1 MTLLIDLETMR
12 RLSSR
17 SIDSVKDRPK
27 HRIGANMR
35 YGSLTF
41 LIGIVLL
48 AVAWPASAQKSGFK
62 TKAKRAILVEFAS
75 GSILYQKN
83 ADDLIPPASMS
94 KLVTLAVIFRAL
106 KEGKISMEEEFVM
119 SEHAW
124 RTGGAPSRTSA
135 MFIPINKRATLSQ
148 LLQGIIVQ
156 SGNDA
161 SIAIA
166 EGLAGSEEAFAKIM
180 TTEARRIGL
189 ERSTFGN
196 PTGLPNPKQLMS
208 VRELSILADHLI
220 REYPELYKMFA
231 QKRFNYRRHKF
242 INRNRLLFSDLGV
255 DGLKTGFTKEAG
267 HGVVL
272 SAIQGSR
279 RLIAVIA
286 GMKSSNERWK
296 EARRILQWGFKGF
309 SDHKLFEGDQVV
321 GQARVWGGSQI
332 FVPLVGQDPITVTLP
347 RYPVNQKLR
356 AEVVYDTPLKPPIAK
371 GDRIAVLSVTSTA
384 GTTNKVPLYAAED
397 VERAGTMRRGLDS
410 LFHLAFGWLP

>member
-1 MTLLIDLETMR
+1 
-12 RLSSR
+12 
-17 SIDSVKDRPK
+17 
-27 HRIGANMR
+27 MR
-35 YGSLTF
+35 YGPITLLLCWLN
-41 LIGIVLL
+41 LIAAAP
-48 AVAWPASAQKSGFK
+48 AVAQKGGFK
-62 TKAKRAILVEFAS
+62 TKAKRAILIEFAS
-75 GSILYQKN
+75 GSTLYEKN

-94 KLVTLAVIFRAL
+94 KLVTLAVVFRAL
-106 KEGKISMEEEFVM
+106 KDGKVSLQDQFVM

-135 MFIPINKRATLSQ
+135 MFVPINNRATLSE

-180 TTEARRIGL
+180 TKEARMIGL

-196 PTGLPNPKQLMS
+196 PTGLPHPKQLMS
-208 VRELSILADHLI
+208 VRELAILSDYLI
-220 REYPELYKMFA
+220 RNYPELYKLFA
-231 QKRFNYRRHKF
+231 QPRFNYRRHKF
-242 INRNRLLFSDLGV
+242 INRNRLLFSDIGV
-255 DGLKTGFTKEAG
+255 DGLKTGYTKEAG

-272 SAIQGSR
+272 SAIQGNR

-286 GMKSSNERWK
+286 GMKTSNNRWK
-296 EARRILQWGFKGF
+296 EARRIIEWGFKGF
-309 SDHKLFEGDQVV
+309 SDYKLYNGDQVV

-332 FVPLVGQDPITVTLP
+332 FVPLVGQSDIEVTLP
-347 RYPVNQKLR
+347 RFPANQKLR
-356 AEVVYDTPLKPPIAK
+356 AEVVYDTPLKSPIAK
-371 GDRIAVLSVTSTA
+371 GDKIAFLKVTSTA

>member
-1 MTLLIDLETMR
+1 
-12 RLSSR
+12 
-17 SIDSVKDRPK
+17 
-27 HRIGANMR
+27 MR
-35 YGSLTF
+35 YGPLHLF
-41 LIGIVLL
+41 IGLLIILWTV
-48 AVAWPASAQKSGFK
+48 PATAQKSGFK
-62 TKAKRAILVEFAS
+62 SKAKRAILIEYAS
-75 GSILYQKN
+75 GSTLYEKN

-94 KLVTLAVIFRAL
+94 KLVTLAVVFRAL
-106 KEGKISMEEEFVM
+106 KERKVSMQDEFVM

-135 MFIPINKRATLSQ
+135 MFVPINKRATLSE

-180 TTEARRIGL
+180 TKEARRIGL
-189 ERSTFGN
+189 EKSTFGN

-208 VRELSILADHLI
+208 VRELGILAEHLI

-231 QKRFNYRRHKF
+231 QRRFNYRRHKF

-255 DGLKTGFTKEAG
+255 DGLKTGYTKEAG
-267 HGVVL
+267 HGVVI
-272 SAIQGSR
+272 SATQKGR

-286 GMKSSNERWK
+286 GMKSSNDRWS
-296 EARRILQWGFKGF
+296 EARRILEWGFKDF
-309 SDHKLFEGDQVV
+309 SDYKLFGGDQVV

-332 FVPLVGQDPITVTLP
+332 FVPLVGQSDIAVTLP

-371 GDRIAVLSVTSTA
+371 GDKVAFLKVTSTS
-384 GTTNKVPLYAAED
+384 GTTNRVPLYAAQD

>member
-1 MTLLIDLETMR
+1 
-12 RLSSR
+12 
-17 SIDSVKDRPK
+17 
-27 HRIGANMR
+27 MR
-35 YGSLTF
+35 YGPLHLF
-41 LIGIVLL
+41 IGLLIILW
-48 AVAWPASAQKSGFK
+48 AAPATAQKSGFK
-62 TKAKRAILVEFAS
+62 SKAKRAILIEYAS
-75 GSILYQKN
+75 GSTLYEKN

-94 KLVTLAVIFRAL
+94 KLVTLAVVFRAL
-106 KEGKISMEEEFVM
+106 KERKVSMQDEFVM

-135 MFIPINKRATLSQ
+135 MFVPINKRATLSE
-148 LLQGIIVQ
+148 LLQGIVVQ

-180 TTEARRIGL
+180 TKEARRIGL
-189 ERSTFGN
+189 EKSTFGN

-208 VRELSILADHLI
+208 VRELGILAEHLI
-220 REYPELYKMFA
+220 RTYPELYKMFA
-231 QKRFNYRRHKF
+231 QRRFNYRRHKF

-255 DGLKTGFTKEAG
+255 DGLKTGYTKEAG
-267 HGVVL
+267 HGVVI
-272 SAIQGSR
+272 SATQNGR

-286 GMKSSNERWK
+286 GMTSSNNRWS
-296 EARRILQWGFKGF
+296 EARRILEWGFKDF
-309 SDHKLFEGDQVV
+309 SDYKLFGGDQVV

-332 FVPLVGQDPITVTLP
+332 FVPLVGQSDIAVTLP

-356 AEVVYDTPLKPPIAK
+356 AEVVYDTPLKPPITK
-371 GDRIAVLSVTSTA
+371 GDKVAFLKVTSTS
-384 GTTNKVPLYAAED
+384 GTTNKVPLYAAQD